1 MAKQSAVCWSYL
13 HITEASSEA
22 RRKAGRRRMILSDL
36 RAVRLLSEV
45 QGPVFREEWLLLF
58 SSVHSAGPRDGAS
71 HWIDS
76 ELEVTDYAWS
86 A

>member
-1 MAKQSAVCWSYL
+1 MTGLICACVKPFQRGPA
-13 HITEASSEA
+13 E
-22 RRKAGRRRMILSDL
+22 GRAPAHILSDL